1 MKSHSKRKRLY
12 GRTSAEYIS
21 FELKKAW
28 RRSMHEAEIMGV
40 SASKVAAICLFLILG
55 MVMAGLLMQPKG
67 SLEAWDI
74 NESDFPS
81 RGSSEDKHV
90 FLLNYAILAPSSYN
104 SQPWKFNLSDNDI
117 RLYADRSRWLQVAD
131 ADQRE
136 LYASLGCALENL
148 LVAAEHFGYSY
159 NVTYL
164 PQNEDSIASIHL
176 IPNGER
182 SLHPDTAIFR
192 AILARHT
199 DCLPYMS
206 RPVSEGAIKTLQSS
220 SAMKGVRIYLTSDSE
235 FKDQFRDL
243 VVSAD
248 QIQYADV
255 DYKSELGHWLGQG
268 MMGQTGIQALIAQM
282 DVVLLDAG
290 PEQTKNDAELVNS
303 TPVLGFIISDKND
316 REAQIRAGQAFERLW
331 LEAVAMN
338 LSIHPM
344 RQVLEVPETKAKLK
358 EMLPQGYLQQAFLL
372 GFAKTAATPAP
383 RRPLQSFLAK

>member
-1 MKSHSKRKRLY
+1 
-12 GRTSAEYIS
+12 
-21 FELKKAW
+21 
-28 RRSMHEAEIMGV
+28 MGV

-55 MVMAGLLMQPKG
+55 MVLAGLLMQPKG

-81 RGSSEDKHV
+81 RGTSEEKLV
-90 FLLNYAILAPSSYN
+90 FLLNYAILAPSSCN
-104 SQPWKFNLSDNDI
+104 SQPWKFNLSGNGI
-117 RLYADRSRWLQVAD
+117 RLFADRSRWLQVAD

-164 PQNEDSIASIHL
+164 PQNEDSIASINL

-192 AILARHT
+192 AIPARHT
-199 DCLPYMS
+199 DRMPYLS
-206 RPVSEGAIKTLQSS
+206 RPVSDGAIKMLQNSS
-220 SAMKGVRIYLTSDSE
+220 SATEGVFIYLTSDSE
-235 FKDQFRDL
+235 FKDRFRDL

-248 QIQYADV
+248 QIQYSDI

-268 MMGQTGIQALIAQM
+268 MMGPTGIQALIAQL
-282 DVVLLDAG
+282 DVVLLDVG
-290 PEQTKNDAELVNS
+290 PEQTRSDAELVNS
-303 TPVLGFIISDKND
+303 APVLGFIISDKND

-344 RQVLEVPETKAKLK
+344 RQVLEVPETKAKL
-358 EMLPQGYLQQAFLL
+358 EELLPQGYLQQAFLL
-372 GFAKTAATPAP
+372 GFAKTAAKPTP
-383 RRPLQSFLAK
+383 RRPLESALAK

>member
-1 MKSHSKRKRLY
+1 
-12 GRTSAEYIS
+12 
-21 FELKKAW
+21 
-28 RRSMHEAEIMGV
+28 MGV
-40 SASKVAAICLFLILG
+40 SASKVAAICLFLISG
-55 MVMAGLLMQPKG
+55 MVLAGLLMQPKG

-81 RGSSEDKHV
+81 RGTSEDKLV

-104 SQPWKFNLSDNDI
+104 SQPWKFNLSDNVI

-136 LYASLGCALENL
+136 LYTSLGCALENL
-148 LVAAEHFGYSY
+148 LVAAEHFDYNY

-164 PQNEDSIASIHL
+164 PQNGDSIAFINL

-199 DCLPYMS
+199 DRLPYLS
-206 RPVSEGAIKTLQSS
+206 WPVSEGAIKTLQSS
-220 SAMKGVRIYLTSDSE
+220 SATEGVRIYLISDSE

-248 QIQYADV
+248 QIQYSDV
-255 DYKSELGHWLGQG
+255 DYKSELGHWIGQG
-268 MMGQTGIQALIAQM
+268 MMGPTGIQALIAQL
-282 DVVLLDAG
+282 DVVLLDVG
-290 PEQTKNDAELVNS
+290 PEQTRNDAELVSS

-316 REAQIRAGQAFERLW
+316 REAQIKAGQAFERLW

-344 RQVLEVPETKAKLK
+344 RQVLEVPETKAKL
-358 EMLPQGYLQQAFLL
+358 EEQLPGGYLQQAFLL
-372 GFAKTAATPAP
+372 GFAKAAAKPTP
-383 RRPLQSFLAK
+383 RRPLESALAK